1 MMNIINIVII
11 ISSSAPSFII
21 QNQHAKCRYEHKGDG
36 EEGDDLGEDA
46 RVRLFHQ
53 VPQASLVSGIKLTGV
68 STVQLQI
75 NEQQQTHRAQ
85 GPSPKYSSTS
95 TTSATREF
103 FFTC

>member
-1 MMNIINIVII
+1 MNIINIVII

-53 VPQASLVSGIKLTGV
+53 VPQASLVSGIKLIGV
-68 STVQLQI
+68 SRI
-75 NEQQQTHRAQ
+75 
-85 GPSPKYSSTS
+85 S
-95 TTSATREF
+95 
-103 FFTC
+103 